1 MDNISFQRLV
11 IRRLI
16 NAEGWA
22 SPRNLMLKG
31 RRQDLQSV
39 FNALPVGSRWDL
51 FYPDPNHVVFY
62 VLKEAEEDWARLE
75 LYLDAKF

>member
-1 MDNISFQRLV
+1 
-11 IRRLI
+11 
-16 NAEGWA
+16 
-22 SPRNLMLKG
+22 MLEG

-51 FYPDPNHVVFY
+51 FYPDPNHVVYY

>member
-1 MDNISFQRLV
+1 
-11 IRRLI
+11 
-16 NAEGWA
+16 
-22 SPRNLMLKG
+22 MLEG

-51 FYPDPNHVVFY
+51 FYPGPNHVVYY

-75 LYLDAKF
+75 LYLHTEGRGGYAKWRA